1 MGPYQSYG
9 SGRIAGK
16 GDHGDC
22 RGIRARS
29 DTGARGDQ
37 GTRAYRRQ
45 RRRRG
50 RRRGDG
56 KGAGADLGLGRSEN
70 RPGLFPQERSG
81 SCQIRGAL
89 IMSGPLSGIRVVDF
103 SRVLAGPLCARTLQ
117 DLGAEVI
124 KVEPPSPDVSRFA
137 FPSTD
142 GMSGYYA
149 QQNAGKRNVS
159 INLNIPGAYDLAL
172 KLCDTADIVVENFR
186 AGTLGFFGLDY
197 ETLSK
202 RNPRLIYAS
211 ITGYGQGGPWRS
223 RMAYAPTV
231 QAEAGFT
238 ENSVRHYGEAL
249 KEPRTDSLSHADV
262 YAGLQAVIAILAA
275 INSRQTSGQGQYID
289 VAMAATLLA
298 VNERAHVD
306 LSDEDI
312 GAEPAVLGATDCSF
326 FTGPQ
331 GEHFT
336 VATSIIGSRTFPSW
350 LRAMRRVDLMDDP
363 RFSSA
368 AARRLNFGALHQ
380 IIQSWILTFPDMAT
394 LDAQFD
400 EAKIAMGEIRSIKEL
415 TKSEWSEYWGA
426 VQLVPDRS
434 GGEYKLPGRPWHF
447 VFAAAPIGDE
457 LDRTPILAPIRLRQ
471 FLDRADFA
479 HRDLGLV
486 ELCIER
492 RHVRECQHPGLDDLM
507 QR

>member
-1 MGPYQSYG
+1 
-9 SGRIAGK
+9 
-16 GDHGDC
+16 
-22 RGIRARS
+22 
-29 DTGARGDQ
+29 
-37 GTRAYRRQ
+37 
-45 RRRRG
+45 
-50 RRRGDG
+50 
-56 KGAGADLGLGRSEN
+56 
-70 RPGLFPQERSG
+70 
-81 SCQIRGAL
+81 
-89 IMSGPLSGIRVVDF
+89 MSGPLTGIRVVDF

-124 KVEPPSPDVSRFA
+124 KIEPPSPDVSRFA

-159 INLNIPGAYDLAL
+159 IDLNMPGAHELVL
-172 KLCDTADIVVENFR
+172 KLCDTADVVVENFR

-249 KEPRTDSLSHADV
+249 REPRTDSLSHADV
-262 YAGLQAVIAILAA
+262 YSGLQAVIAILAA
-275 INSRQTSGQGQYID
+275 LNSRQKTGRGQSID

-306 LSDEDI
+306 LSDDDI
-312 GAEPAVLGATDCSF
+312 GAEPAVLGATDCAF
-326 FTGPQ
+326 FTGHA
-331 GEHFT
+331 GETFT
-336 VATSIIGSRTFPSW
+336 VATSIVGSRTFPSW
-350 LRAMRRVDLMDDP
+350 LRAMRRPDLVDDP
-363 RFSSA
+363 RFASA

-400 EAKIAMGEIRSIKEL
+400 EAKIAMGEIRSIKQL
-415 TKSEWSEYWGA
+415 SQSEWSDYWGA
-426 VQLVPDRS
+426 IQRVPDRS
-434 GGEYKLPGRPWHF
+434 GGEYRLPGRPWRFSAEELTSIGAPAFQGEHNKQ
-447 VFAAAPIGDE
+447 VFRELGVSEAELEQLTAAGVLVSHRRAAEADAAPPPANTSGQ
-457 LDRTPILAPIRLRQ
+457 A
-471 FLDRADFA
+471 A
-479 HRDLGLV
+479 
-486 ELCIER
+486 
-492 RHVRECQHPGLDDLM
+492 
-507 QR
+507 

>member
-1 MGPYQSYG
+1 MAIAEEFAQGPTLAHAATKELAH
-9 SGRIAGK
+9 IAVNDGVAAA
-16 GDHGDC
+16 DEAMARVQAPIWASEDLED
-22 RGIRARS
+22 RACLVP
-29 DTGARGDQ
+29 
-37 GTRAYRRQ
+37 
-45 RRRRG
+45 
-50 RRRGDG
+50 
-56 KGAGADLGLGRSEN
+56 KE
-70 RPGLFPQERSG
+70 RPRP
-81 SCQIRGAL
+81 CQVRGAL
-89 IMSGPLSGIRVVDF
+89 IMAGPLSGIRVVDF

-124 KVEPPSPDVSRFA
+124 KIEPPSPDVSRFA

-159 INLNIPGAYDLAL
+159 INLNVPGAYELAL

-238 ENSVRHYGEAL
+238 ENSVRHYGSAL
-249 KEPRTDSLSHADV
+249 TEPRTDSLSHADV

-275 INSRQTSGQGQYID
+275 AQSRQATGQGQYID

-306 LSDEDI
+306 LSGRRYRR
-312 GAEPAVLGATDCSF
+312 GACSARRHRLLFLHRSAGRKFHGRHQHHRQPDVSVLAARDAPF
-326 FTGPQ
+326 
-331 GEHFT
+331 
-336 VATSIIGSRTFPSW
+336 
-350 LRAMRRVDLMDDP
+350 DLMDDP
-363 RFSSA
+363 RFSTA

-380 IIQSWILTFPDMAT
+380 MIQSWMLTFPDMAT

-415 TKSEWSEYWGA
+415 TKSDWSDYWGA
-426 VQLVPDRS
+426 VQLVSDRS
-434 GGEYKLPGRPWHF
+434 GGEYKLPGRP
-447 VFAAAPIGDE
+447 
-457 LDRTPILAPIRLRQ
+457 LA
-471 FLDRADFA
+471 FFRAKS
-479 HRDLGLV
+479 
-486 ELCIER
+486 
-492 RHVRECQHPGLDDLM
+492 
-507 QR
+507 

>member
-1 MGPYQSYG
+1 MSWW
-9 SGRIAGK
+9 RISAP
-16 GDHGDC
+16 
-22 RGIRARS
+22 ARS
-29 DTGARGDQ
+29 A
-37 GTRAYRRQ
+37 
-45 RRRRG
+45 
-50 RRRGDG
+50 
-56 KGAGADLGLGRSEN
+56 S
-70 RPGLFPQERSG
+70 
-81 SCQIRGAL
+81 
-89 IMSGPLSGIRVVDF
+89 
-103 SRVLAGPLCARTLQ
+103 
-117 DLGAEVI
+117 
-124 KVEPPSPDVSRFA
+124 
-137 FPSTD
+137 
-142 GMSGYYA
+142 
-149 QQNAGKRNVS
+149 
-159 INLNIPGAYDLAL
+159 
-172 KLCDTADIVVENFR
+172 
-186 AGTLGFFGLDY
+186 FGLDHA
-197 ETLSK
+197 TLSK

-275 INSRQTSGQGQYID
+275 LHSRKTTGQGQYID

-326 FTGPQ
+326 FTGPL

-336 VATSIIGSRTFPSW
+336 VATSIVGSRTFPSW
-350 LRAMRRVDLMDDP
+350 LRAMRRVDLMDDH
-363 RFSSA
+363 RFSTA

-415 TKSEWSEYWGA
+415 TKSDWSDYWGA

-434 GGEYKLPGRPWHF
+434 GGEYKLPGRPWRFSRDEADADRDAGFPGRAQQGGVRRTRRERNGVAATFRDRRTGTHRRGNSTRRRAQTAGGARPGGMSLALDKGVDRPAF
-447 VFAAAPIGDE
+447 VF
-457 LDRTPILAPIRLRQ
+457 LL
-471 FLDRADFA
+471 
-479 HRDLGLV
+479 
-486 ELCIER
+486 
-492 RHVRECQHPGLDDLM
+492 
-507 QR
+507 

>member
-1 MGPYQSYG
+1 
-9 SGRIAGK
+9 
-16 GDHGDC
+16 
-22 RGIRARS
+22 
-29 DTGARGDQ
+29 
-37 GTRAYRRQ
+37 
-45 RRRRG
+45 
-50 RRRGDG
+50 
-56 KGAGADLGLGRSEN
+56 
-70 RPGLFPQERSG
+70 
-81 SCQIRGAL
+81 
-89 IMSGPLSGIRVVDF
+89 MSGPLSGIRIVDF

-137 FPSTD
+137 FPSAD

-159 INLNIPGAYDLAL
+159 INLNIPGACELAL

-186 AGTLGFFGLDY
+186 AGTLGFFGLNY
-197 ETLSK
+197 ETLAK

-262 YAGLQAVIAILAA
+262 YTGLQAVIAILAA
-275 INSRQTSGQGQYID
+275 LHSRQTTGQGQYID

-306 LSDEDI
+306 LTDDDI

-336 VATSIIGSRTFPSW
+336 VATSIVGSRTFPSW

-363 RFSSA
+363 RFSTA

-380 IIQSWILTFPDMAT
+380 IIQCWILTFPDMAT

-415 TKSEWSEYWGA
+415 TKSEWSDYWGA
-426 VQLVPDRS
+426 VQLVSDRS

-447 VFAAAPIGDE
+447 SRNELTPIGTPAFQGEHNREVFSE
-457 LDRTPILAPIRLRQ
+457 LGVSEAELQRFFEIGALVAHRRALAPEAAVKPPEAAGQ
-471 FLDRADFA
+471 AA
-479 HRDLGLV
+479 
-486 ELCIER
+486 
-492 RHVRECQHPGLDDLM
+492 
-507 QR
+507 

>member
-1 MGPYQSYG
+1 
-9 SGRIAGK
+9 
-16 GDHGDC
+16 
-22 RGIRARS
+22 
-29 DTGARGDQ
+29 
-37 GTRAYRRQ
+37 
-45 RRRRG
+45 
-50 RRRGDG
+50 
-56 KGAGADLGLGRSEN
+56 
-70 RPGLFPQERSG
+70 
-81 SCQIRGAL
+81 
-89 IMSGPLSGIRVVDF
+89 MSGPLSGLRVVDF

-124 KVEPPSPDVSRFA
+124 KIEPPSPDVSRFA

-159 INLNIPGAYDLAL
+159 INLNLPGAYELAL
-172 KLCDTADIVVENFR
+172 KLCDTADILVENFR

-197 ETLSK
+197 ETLAK

-249 KEPRTDSLSHADV
+249 SEPRTDSLSHGDV
-262 YAGLQAVIAILAA
+262 YTGLQAVIAILAA
-275 INSRQTSGQGQYID
+275 LNSRQKTGRGQYVD

-298 VNERAHVD
+298 INERAHVD
-306 LSDEDI
+306 LSDDDI
-312 GAEPAVLGATDCSF
+312 GAEPAILGATDCSF

-336 VATSIIGSRTFPSW
+336 VATSIVGSRTFPSW
-350 LRAMRRVDLMDDP
+350 LRAMRRVDLLEDQ
-363 RFSSA
+363 RFATA

-400 EAKIAMGEIRSIKEL
+400 EAKIAMGEIRSLKDL
-415 TKSEWSEYWGA
+415 AASEWSEYWGA
-426 VQLVPDRS
+426 VQLVSDRS
-434 GGEYKLPGRPWHF
+434 GGEYRLPGRPWHF
-447 VFAAAPIGDE
+447 SAEELTPIGTPAFQGEHNFSVFGE
-457 LDRTPILAPIRLRQ
+457 LGMSESELRRLAQAGVLVTHP
-471 FLDRADFA
+471 RA
-479 HRDLGLV
+479 
-486 ELCIER
+486 
-492 RHVRECQHPGLDDLM
+492 REAEVVVKPQAG
-507 QR
+507 QAA

>member
-1 MGPYQSYG
+1 
-9 SGRIAGK
+9 
-16 GDHGDC
+16 
-22 RGIRARS
+22 
-29 DTGARGDQ
+29 
-37 GTRAYRRQ
+37 
-45 RRRRG
+45 
-50 RRRGDG
+50 
-56 KGAGADLGLGRSEN
+56 
-70 RPGLFPQERSG
+70 
-81 SCQIRGAL
+81 
-89 IMSGPLSGIRVVDF
+89 MSGPLSGIRVVDF

-159 INLNIPGAYDLAL
+159 INLNLPGAYELAL

-211 ITGYGQGGPWRS
+211 ITGYGQSGPWRS

-238 ENSVRHYGEAL
+238 HNSVRHYGEAL
-249 KEPRTDSLSHADV
+249 VEPRTDSLSHADV
-262 YAGLQAVIAILAA
+262 YTGLQAVIAILAA
-275 INSRQTSGQGQYID
+275 LNSRQKTGQGQYID

-298 VNERAHVD
+298 INERAHLD
-306 LSDEDI
+306 MSDDDI

-326 FTGPQ
+326 FTGPN

-336 VATSIIGSRTFPSW
+336 VATSIVGSRTFPSW

-363 RFSSA
+363 RFASA

-380 IIQSWILTFPDMAT
+380 IIQSWMLTFPDMAT

-400 EAKIAMGEIRSIKEL
+400 EAKIAMGEIRSTKDLI
-415 TKSEWSEYWGA
+415 KSEWSEYWGA
-426 VQLVPDRS
+426 VQHVSDRN
-434 GGEYKLPGRPWHF
+434 GGEYSLPGRPWHF
-447 VFAAAPIGDE
+447 SGEELTPIGIPAFQGEHNNAVFSE
-457 LDRTPILAPIRLRQ
+457 LGISEEELNRLTEAGV
-471 FLDRADFA
+471 LVAHPRASQPSVKGPA
-479 HRDLGLV
+479 ESG
-486 ELCIER
+486 
-492 RHVRECQHPGLDDLM
+492 QAA
-507 QR
+507 

>member
-1 MGPYQSYG
+1 
-9 SGRIAGK
+9 
-16 GDHGDC
+16 
-22 RGIRARS
+22 
-29 DTGARGDQ
+29 
-37 GTRAYRRQ
+37 
-45 RRRRG
+45 
-50 RRRGDG
+50 
-56 KGAGADLGLGRSEN
+56 
-70 RPGLFPQERSG
+70 
-81 SCQIRGAL
+81 
-89 IMSGPLSGIRVVDF
+89 MSGPLHGIRVVDF

-137 FPSTD
+137 FPSSD

-159 INLNIPGAYDLAL
+159 INLNIPGAYELAL
-172 KLCDTADIVVENFR
+172 KLCDTADVVVENFR

-197 ETLSK
+197 ETLAK

-211 ITGYGQGGPWRS
+211 ITGYGQGGPWRH

-262 YAGLQAVIAILAA
+262 YSGLQAVIAILAA
-275 INSRQTSGQGQYID
+275 LNSRQKSGRGQYID

-306 LSDEDI
+306 LADDDL
-312 GAEPAVLGATDCSF
+312 GAEPAVLGATDCAF

-336 VATSIIGSRTFPSW
+336 VATSVVGSRTFPSW
-350 LRAMRRVDLMDDP
+350 LRAMRRADLADDP
-363 RFSSA
+363 RFASA
-368 AARRLNFGALHQ
+368 AARRMNFGALHQ
-380 IIQSWILTFPDMAT
+380 IIQNWILTFPDMAT

-400 EAKIAMGEIRSIKEL
+400 EAKIAMGEIRSIKDL
-415 TKSEWSEYWGA
+415 SKSEWTDYWGA
-426 VQLVPDRS
+426 IQLVSDRN
-434 GGEYKLPGRPWHF
+434 GGEYRLPGRPWRFSHEELT
-447 VFAAAPIGDE
+447 PIGTPAFQGEHNLEVFRE
-457 LDRTPILAPIRLRQ
+457 LGVSEGELAQLKSSGALVSHP
-471 FLDRADFA
+471 RA
-479 HRDLGLV
+479 
-486 ELCIER
+486 
-492 RHVRECQHPGLDDLM
+492 REAEASPTAVDASGQAA
-507 QR
+507 